1 MKQLNL
7 IALLLILTFI
17 ICIGFYNKLY
27 ASAMRKVRMQTG
39 LGPKPII
46 ENLVKANITVALCAG
61 ILVTGF
67 IILSMIIR

>member
-7 IALLLILTFI
+7 IALLLILTGI

-27 ASAMRKVRMQTG
+27 ASAMRKVRIQTG

-46 ENLVKANITVALCAG
+46 EKLVKVNITVSLLAG
-61 ILVTGF
+61 LLVAAF
-67 IILSMIIR
+67 IIFLLITR